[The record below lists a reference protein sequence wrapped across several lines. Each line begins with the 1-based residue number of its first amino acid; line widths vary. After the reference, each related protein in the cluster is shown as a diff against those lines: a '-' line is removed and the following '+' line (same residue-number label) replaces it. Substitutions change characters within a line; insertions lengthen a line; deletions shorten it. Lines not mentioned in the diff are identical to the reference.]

1 MTEVAVKTYPV
12 MEVFGPV
19 VQGEGPLAGQ
29 VTHFVRFGLCD
40 YRCSWCDSMFAVE
53 PEEVKAHA
61 ERLDVSSIVE
71 RLEWL
76 DLAPWVTL
84 SGGNP
89 AVHDLGPL
97 VKELRETLGLDV
109 AVETQGSR
117 WRSWL
122 RDVDHLTISPKPP
135 SSGMAGLGHL
145 ADVDRFIRLARES
158 GVAAS
163 LKVVVFDERDLAFA
177 LEAARRY
184 PWLAFFISSG
194 TDSMGREPLERTAAR
209 YRKVCELVAGDGSP
223 EARRARV
230 LPQLHVV
237 AWGHALGR

>member
-117 WRSWL
+117 WRDWL
-122 RDVDHLTISPKPP
+122 ADVDLLIVSPKPP
-135 SSGMAGLGHL
+135 SSGMVNEKYSQQTATFMDK
-145 ADVDRFIRLARES
+145 AMFRLN
-158 GVAAS
+158 
-163 LKVVVFDERDLAFA
+163 
-177 LEAARRY
+177 
-184 PWLAFFISSG
+184 
-194 TDSMGREPLERTAAR
+194 
-209 YRKVCELVAGDGSP
+209 
-223 EARRARV
+223 
-230 LPQLHVV
+230 
-237 AWGHALGR
+237 